1 MSTNAWI
8 NHVKEYAAKNECKYS
23 EALKAAKATYKKPE
37 AKKEVIAVAKN
48 SKRKADSAPVP
59 EPQGKR
65 QKKKRVV
72 KARVVREAAPT
83 EIGESADTTESSSS
97 S

>member
-1 MSTNAWI
+1 MSANAWI
-8 NHVKEYAAKNECKYS
+8 NHVKEYAEKNDCKYS
-23 EALKAAKATYKKPE
+23 EALKQAKATYKKPE
-37 AKKEVIAVAKN
+37 AKKEVIVAKN